1 MEDWELEEGEEKM
14 EVRKKQKLE
23 EDLPER
29 EKAALVGAPEHN
41 QVYLNTENKCCT
53 KPQKINKIENP
64 QKNSEIENHQ
74 ENIETQAIDWDIEIE
89 KHRNEL
95 ETEMIEKNKNEKL
108 KVEKER
114 TWELYEECKLYLE
127 RNERC
132 WEVRKLER
140 EAEIKKKERL
150 QIANAKKE
158 NIREKVRIRTLE
170 KEIEKAKG
178 DLPEEVRKEI
188 ER

>member
-1 MEDWELEEGEEKM
+1 
-14 EVRKKQKLE
+14 
-23 EDLPER
+23 
-29 EKAALVGAPEHN
+29 
-41 QVYLNTENKCCT
+41 
-53 KPQKINKIENP
+53 
-64 QKNSEIENHQ
+64 
-74 ENIETQAIDWDIEIE
+74 
-89 KHRNEL
+89 
-95 ETEMIEKNKNEKL
+95 MIEKNKNEKL
-108 KVEKER
+108 RVEKER

-188 ER
+188 EREDVRKRRLELKEMKESLWKLRHKERKYQQKSEKTKVLDEIEDLEEKSHKKIVK